1 MQNIASL
8 GANTV
13 FAHVRPFGDA
23 LYPSRYFPFSHL
35 CTGTQGQ
42 DPGFDPLAVLL
53 ETAHDQGLTLEST
66 GLADGCGVVDG
77 PNTAGI
83 MKRND
88 IRKNTPKVDKNM
100 RMIPPLCRFA
110 IHPSICAEN
119 ENKCWQAGK
128 IVIY

>member
-1 MQNIASL
+1 MGEA
-8 GANTV
+8 
-13 FAHVRPFGDA
+13 
-23 LYPSRYFPFSHL
+23 
-35 CTGTQGQ
+35 
-42 DPGFDPLAVLL
+42 
-53 ETAHDQGLTLEST
+53 EST

>member
-1 MQNIASL
+1 MFCMMAVASARKADSL
-8 GANTV
+8 LKSVCCHSRKLTQTARISCAAAGDGVGA
-13 FAHVRPFGDA
+13 A
-23 LYPSRYFPFSHL
+23 
-35 CTGTQGQ
+35 
-42 DPGFDPLAVLL
+42 
-53 ETAHDQGLTLEST
+53 EST

-119 ENKCWQAGK
+119 ERQYRIILSADTASEVRQMPSQKRR
-128 IVIY
+128 

>member
-1 MQNIASL
+1 MFAPREAMFCMMAVASARKADSL
-8 GANTV
+8 LKSVCCHSRKLTQTARISCAAAGDGVGA
-13 FAHVRPFGDA
+13 A
-23 LYPSRYFPFSHL
+23 
-35 CTGTQGQ
+35 
-42 DPGFDPLAVLL
+42 
-53 ETAHDQGLTLEST
+53 EST